1 LNGMIEIRTALD
13 SDLPGIQGIDGLMI
27 SDKSRGSFVTK
38 SIQKRECAVCS
49 LDGKLAGY
57 VIFNRDFFD
66 QMFIWI
72 LFVSI
77 NFRRMGVGTS
87 LIRHVESK
95 CDSASKLFTST
106 NQSNK
111 VMQNLMSKLGFSKT
125 GYMEN
130 LDEGDPELFYFK
142 KIRSSAQK

>member
-1 LNGMIEIRTALD
+1 MIEIRTALD
-13 SDLPGIQGIDGLMI
+13 SDLPGLQGIDDLI

-38 SIQKRECAVCS
+38 SIQKRECAICL
-49 LDGKLAGY
+49 LDGRLAGY
-57 VIFNRDFFD
+57 TIFNRDFFD

-87 LIRHVESK
+87 LIGYVESK
-95 CDSASKLFTST
+95 CDNASKLFTST

-111 VMQNLMSKLGFSKT
+111 VMQNLMGKLGFSKT

-130 LDEGDPELFYFK
+130 LDEGYPELFYFK
-142 KIRSSAQK
+142 RSKQCTQK